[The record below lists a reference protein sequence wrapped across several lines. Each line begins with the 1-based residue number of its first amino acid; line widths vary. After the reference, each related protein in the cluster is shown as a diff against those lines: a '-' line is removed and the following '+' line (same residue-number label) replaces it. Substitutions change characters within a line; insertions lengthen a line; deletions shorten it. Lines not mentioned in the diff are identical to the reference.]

1 MGLWWSR
8 CDPDWSGR
16 IDDLREDNVTTAT
29 ALRML
34 DLSQLEAA
42 PLHSEPFEYLTVGD
56 VLQADCKATIVEDFP
71 RIDRHG
77 SFPIST
83 VRPGPALLRLV
94 DELLSKDFEAT
105 VGGKFSMDL
114 SQYPTMV
121 TVRGQC
127 SASSDGHIHP
137 DSKDKLI
144 TVLLYL
150 NPAWESGGGR
160 LRVLRSKKLD
170 DYAAEVPPTMGS
182 LLIFRRCDHS
192 WHGHLPFEGQRR
204 SLQMN
209 WVKSDRYMRR
219 EQVRHQISS
228 FFKSLTGRNS
238 Y

>member
-1 MGLWWSR
+1 M
-8 CDPDWSGR
+8 
-16 IDDLREDNVTTAT
+16 TTAT

-42 PLHSEPFEYLTVGD
+42 PFHSEPFEYLTVGD
-56 VLQADCKATIVEDFP
+56 FLQADCKAAIVQDFP

-77 SFPIST
+77 SFPLST
-83 VRPGPALLRLV
+83 VQPGPAFLELV
-94 DELLSKDFEAT
+94 DELLGKEFEAA
-105 VGGKFSMDL
+105 VGRKFSLDL

-127 SASSDGHIHP
+127 SAKSDGHIHP
-137 DSKDKLI
+137 DSKDKVI

-150 NPAWESGGGR
+150 NPAWEDGGGR
-160 LRVLRSKKLD
+160 LRLLRSKNLD
-170 DYAAEVPPTMGS
+170 DFVAEVPPTIGS

-192 WHGHLPFEGQRR
+192 WHGHLPFEGKRM

-209 WVKSDRYMRR
+209 WVKSDRYMRH
-219 EQVRHQISS
+219 EQFRHKISS
-228 FFKSLTGRNS
+228 FFKSLTGQSS